1 MADPNFWSIK
11 GLESKLDSSMSK
23 VKMIKNHISQLQ
35 DIKERIEK
43 DFTGQS
49 NEIMNVIN
57 DSKMLNRRIKE
68 FHDYNL
74 QKIGAAEADFT
85 KGSARSSEL
94 FRKFRESY
102 ELLTKINDFLTKIEL
117 DVSLM
122 KIELKELITRGELL
136 KVHGDPIIVGKHVND
151 ILRRFERVV
160 QQKKAFEEEVKKINM
175 LQTLLMQKI

>member
-1 MADPNFWSIK
+1 MGEPNIWTVK
-11 GLESKLDSSMSK
+11 NLESKLESSRSK
-23 VKMIKNHISQLQ
+23 VKMIKNHVSQLQ
-35 DIKERIEK
+35 SIKQRIEK
-43 DFTGQS
+43 DFVVQS
-49 NEIMNVIN
+49 NEIMDVIN
-57 DSKMLNRRIKE
+57 RSKMLNRKISE

-74 QKIGAAEADFT
+74 QRIVAAETDFN

-122 KIELKELITRGELL
+122 KIELKELITRGDML
-136 KVHGDPIIVGKHVND
+136 KVHGDPMIVGKHVND

-175 LQTLLMQKI
+175 LQKLLIQKI